1 MCLRHE
7 RTRPGLGCVAAS
19 LARVKVGIVVP
30 YSWSFGGG
38 VVDHAEAQARALA
51 EVGIETRLLIGNDPP
66 GSFSRVLHPRTGR
79 PGPPP
84 PGVIPLGRSVI
95 VPGNG
100 ALSNLVLSPHALAQ
114 MRRALARERFDLIH
128 VHEPLAPMLSPAAL
142 ALWDG
147 PAVATFHAAGNSSWR
162 RFAEPL
168 WGFLLGRIDLRV
180 AVSEQ
185 ARLAA
190 APFAPGHYEV
200 IPNGVEIPAGIDPGG
215 RADRIVFAGR
225 HDPRKGLPVLLRAW
239 PRLRGSGLRLRVLG
253 ADPLA
258 VRLLLARL
266 RISEEGIDVLGFVS
280 DEALTR
286 GARRGEAPRR
296 AVARQRELRHDD
308 HAGLRLRGS
317 GRRLGHPGLSRGPDR
332 GDGRSR
338 PARRCRS
345 PRRDDRGPARGRAER
360 GSNEAAPRA
369 SVPMTEYAWPLLAR
383 RLADCYERVLAK
395 ALGGK
400 SPARLQHRRPDEP

>member
-1 MCLRHE
+1 M
-7 RTRPGLGCVAAS
+7 
-19 LARVKVGIVVP
+19 KVGIVVP

-38 VVDHAEAQARALA
+38 VVDHAEAQARALEA
-51 EVGIETRLLIGNDPP
+51 LGIETRLLIGNDPP

-84 PGVIPLGRSVI
+84 ARVIPLGRSVV

-100 ALSNLVLSPHALAQ
+100 ALSNLVLSPHAVPQL
-114 MRRALARERFDLIH
+114 RGALAREGFDLIH

-142 ALWDG
+142 AFWDG
-147 PAVATFHAAGNSSWR
+147 PAVATFHAAGDSAWR

-168 WGFLLGRIDLRV
+168 WGFLLDRLDLRV

-200 IPNGVEIPAGIDPGG
+200 IPNGVEIPEGIEPGN

-239 PRLRGSGLRLRVLG
+239 PRLRGSGLRLRLLG

-258 VRLLLARL
+258 VRLLLTRL
-266 RISEEGIDVLGFVS
+266 RVSEEGIDVLGYVDDETLTEELAAAKLLVAPSLGNESFGMTITRAFACAAPVVAS
-280 DEALTR
+280 DIPGYREVVTAETGSLVPPDDPEAL
-286 GARRGEAPRR
+286 ADAIQ
-296 AVARQRELRHDD
+296 AL
-308 HAGLRLRGS
+308 
-317 GRRLGHPGLSRGPDR
+317 LGDE
-332 GDGRSR
+332 
-338 PARRCRS
+338 PARVE
-345 PRRDDRGPARGRAER
+345 RGRAARER
-360 GSNEAAPRA
+360 AES
-369 SVPMTEYAWPLLAR
+369 EYAWPLLAR
-383 RLADCYERVLAK
+383 RLADGYEKVLA
-395 ALGGK
+395 G
-400 SPARLQHRRPDEP
+400 

>member
-1 MCLRHE
+1 MARFGVRTGYVE
-7 RTRPGLGCVAAS
+7 RSNRGAAS
-19 LARVKVGIVVP
+19 LGRMKVGIVVP

-84 PGVIPLGRSVI
+84 EIVVPLGRSVI

-100 ALSNLVLSPHALAQ
+100 ALSNLVLSPRAVMQL
-114 MRRALARERFDLIH
+114 RRALARERFDLIH

-168 WGFLLGRIDLRV
+168 WGLLLGRIDLRV

-190 APFAPGHYEV
+190 APFAPGHYEI
-200 IPNGVEIPAGIDPGG
+200 IPNGVEIPAGVDPGG
-215 RADRIVFAGR
+215 RSERIVFAGR

-239 PRLRGSGLRLRVLG
+239 SRLRGRGLRLRVLG

-266 RISEEGIDVLGFVS
+266 RLSEEGIDVLGYVDDDTLTQELAAAKLLVAPSLGNESFGMTITRAFACAAPVVAS
-280 DEALTR
+280 DIPGYREVVTEQTGALVPPDDAEALADTIT
-286 GARRGEAPRR
+286 
-296 AVARQRELRHDD
+296 ELLADE
-308 HAGLRLRGS
+308 
-317 GRRLGHPGLSRGPDR
+317 
-332 GDGRSR
+332 
-338 PARRCRS
+338 PARIE
-345 PRRDDRGPARGRAER
+345 RGRAARER
-360 GSNEAAPRA
+360 AMS
-369 SVPMTEYAWPLLAR
+369 EYAWPLLAR
-383 RLADCYERVLAK
+383 RLADCYERVLEK
-395 ALGGK
+395 G
-400 SPARLQHRRPDEP
+400 

>member
-1 MCLRHE
+1 M
-7 RTRPGLGCVAAS
+7 
-19 LARVKVGIVVP
+19 KVGIVVP

-38 VVDHAEAQARALA
+38 VVDHAVAQAHALEA
-51 EVGIETRLLIGNDPP
+51 VGIETRLLIGNDPP
-66 GSFSRVLHPRTGR
+66 GSFSRILHPREGR

-84 PGVIPLGRSVI
+84 PSVIPLGRSVI

-114 MRRALARERFDLIH
+114 LRRALARESFDLIH

-147 PAVATFHAAGNSSWR
+147 PTVATFHAAGNSSWR
-162 RFAEPL
+162 RLAEPL

-190 APFAPGHYEV
+190 APFAPGHYEI
-200 IPNGVEIPAGIDPGG
+200 IPNGVEIPESIDPGG

-239 PRLRGSGLRLRVLG
+239 PRLRGSGIRLRVLG

-266 RISEEGIDVLGFVS
+266 RVSEEGIDVLGFVEDETLTQELAAAKLLVAPSLGNESFGMTITRAFACATPVVASDIPGYREVLTAETGALVPPDDPEALAEAIAGLLS
-280 DEALTR
+280 DEAVR
-286 GARRGEAPRR
+286 
-296 AVARQRELRHDD
+296 V
-308 HAGLRLRGS
+308 
-317 GRRLGHPGLSRGPDR
+317 
-332 GDGRSR
+332 
-338 PARRCRS
+338 
-345 PRRDDRGPARGRAER
+345 ER
-360 GSNEAAPRA
+360 GKAARERA
-369 SVPMTEYAWPLLAR
+369 ASEYAWPLLAR
-383 RLADCYERVLAK
+383 RLAAGYEQVLEGEA
-395 ALGGK
+395 GG
-400 SPARLQHRRPDEP
+400 PGELQHPRPNDP

>member
-1 MCLRHE
+1 L
-7 RTRPGLGCVAAS
+7 
-19 LARVKVGIVVP
+19 KVGIVVP

-38 VVDHAEAQARALA
+38 VVDHAVAQTRALEA
-51 EVGIETRLLIGNDPP
+51 VGIETRLLIGNDPP
-66 GSFSRVLHPRTGR
+66 GSFSRILHPRQGR

-84 PGVIPLGRSVI
+84 PNVIPVGRSVI

-100 ALSNLVLSPHALAQ
+100 ALSNLVLSPHALPQ
-114 MRRALARERFDLIH
+114 MRRALAREGFDLIH

-200 IPNGVEIPAGIDPGG
+200 IPNGVDIPPGIDPGD
-215 RADRIVFAGR
+215 RADCIVFAGR

-239 PRLRGSGLRLRVLG
+239 PRLRGSGIRLRVLG

-266 RISEEGIDVLGFVS
+266 RMSEEGIDILGFVE
-280 DEALTR
+280 DETLTR
-286 GARRGEAPRR
+286 ELAAAKLLVAPSLGNESFGMTITRAFACAAPVVASDIPGYREVVTEETGAL
-296 AVARQRELRHDD
+296 V
-308 HAGLRLRGS
+308 S
-317 GRRLGHPGLSRGPDR
+317 PGDADALAETIAALLADE
-332 GDGRSR
+332 
-338 PARRCRS
+338 PA
-345 PRRDDRGPARGRAER
+345 RAER
-360 GSNEAAPRA
+360 GRAARERA
-369 SVPMTEYAWPLLAR
+369 ESEYAWPLLAG
-383 RLADCYERVLAK
+383 RLAECYQRVLPT
-395 ALGGK
+395 
-400 SPARLQHRRPDEP
+400 S

>member
-1 MCLRHE
+1 M
-7 RTRPGLGCVAAS
+7 
-19 LARVKVGIVVP
+19 KVGIVVP

-38 VVDHAEAQARALA
+38 VVDHAEAQARALEA
-51 EVGIETRLLIGNDPP
+51 LGIETRLLIGNDPP

-84 PGVIPLGRSVI
+84 ARVIPLGRSVV

-100 ALSNLVLSPHALAQ
+100 ALSNLVLSPHAVPQL
-114 MRRALARERFDLIH
+114 RNALAREGFDLLH

-147 PAVATFHAAGNSSWR
+147 PAVATFHAAGDSSWR

-168 WGFLLGRIDLRV
+168 WGFLLDRLDLRV

-200 IPNGVEIPAGIDPGG
+200 IPNGVEIPEGVEAGN

-239 PRLRGSGLRLRVLG
+239 PRLRGSGVRLRVLG

-258 VRLLLARL
+258 VRLLLTRL
-266 RISEEGIDVLGFVS
+266 RLSEEGVDVLGYVDDDTLTEELAAAKLLVAPSLGNESFGMTITRAFACATPVVAS
-280 DEALTR
+280 DIPGYREVVTEETGSLVPPDDPEALADAIQALLADEPTR
-286 GARRGEAPRR
+286 VE
-296 AVARQRELRHDD
+296 
-308 HAGLRLRGS
+308 
-317 GRRLGHPGLSRGPDR
+317 
-332 GDGRSR
+332 
-338 PARRCRS
+338 
-345 PRRDDRGPARGRAER
+345 RGRAARER
-360 GSNEAAPRA
+360 AES
-369 SVPMTEYAWPLLAR
+369 EYAWPLLAR
-383 RLADCYERVLAK
+383 RLADCYEQVLA
-395 ALGGK
+395 G
-400 SPARLQHRRPDEP
+400 